1 MRGVTRSLITNKV
14 GSKSLIT
21 NNTNIARTVIN
32 PIETI
37 FKCMKKSTIMNCDD
51 LYGPE
56 LLNALNKVEMDYV
69 KKMADRNYLD
79 ISQDMDTFLNLE
91 YRLGV
96 NISSAACQKLKLLL
110 EIARDALAGALH
122 SRTLYTD
129 VTELT
134 IKNNI
139 LEKRIEDILSGK
151 NEMNA
156 MDDTCGEFVITK
168 TFKLAAV
175 YSYYITLYGLPAFGV
190 GFDSAKLLLLADI
203 LRRHGIDPYR

>member
-1 MRGVTRSLITNKV
+1 MRGSTRSLITNKV

-37 FKCMKKSTIMNCDD
+37 FKCMKKSVVNCDSLYSQD
-51 LYGPE
+51 L
-56 LLNALNKVEMDYV
+56 LTALNKIELDYV
-69 KKMADRNYLD
+69 KKMSERKYLE
-79 ISQDMDTFLNLE
+79 ISQDMDTFLALE
-91 YRLGV
+91 YKLGV
-96 NISSAACQKLKLLL
+96 NISSETCQKLKILL
-110 EIARDALAGALH
+110 EIARDALSGALH
-122 SRTLYTD
+122 SRTLFTD

-134 IKNNI
+134 IKNTI

-151 NEMNA
+151 NELQA

-190 GFDSAKLLLLADI
+190 GFDTTKLTLLVDI
-203 LRRHGIDPYR
+203 LRRQGIDPFR

>member
-21 NNTNIARTVIN
+21 NNTNIVRTVIN
-32 PIETI
+32 PIEKI
-37 FKCMKKSTIMNCDD
+37 FKYMKKSTIMNCDD

-56 LLNALNKVEMDYV
+56 LLNALNKVEIDYV
-69 KKMADRNYLD
+69 KKMADRKYLD
-79 ISQDMDTFLNLE
+79 ISQDMDTFLSLE
-91 YRLGV
+91 YKLGV
-96 NISSAACQKLKLLL
+96 NISPVACQKLKLLL
-110 EIARDALAGALH
+110 EIARDALRGALH
-122 SRTLYTD
+122 SRTLYMD

-139 LEKRIEDILSGK
+139 LEKQIEDILSGK
-151 NEMNA
+151 NEMSA
-156 MDDTCGEFVITK
+156 MDDTSGEFVITK

-175 YSYYITLYGLPAFGV
+175 YSYYVTLYGLPAFGV

-203 LRRHGIDPYR
+203 LRRYDIDPYR

>member
-14 GSKSLIT
+14 GSRSLIT
-21 NNTNIARTVIN
+21 NNTNISRTIIS
-32 PIETI
+32 PIETVFSSI
-37 FKCMKKSTIMNCDD
+37 KKSVVNCDNLYSQD
-51 LYGPE
+51 L
-56 LLNALNKVEMDYV
+56 LIALNKVELDYV
-69 KKMADRNYLD
+69 KKMADRKYLE
-79 ISQDMDTFLNLE
+79 ISQDMDTFLSLE
-91 YRLGV
+91 YKLGV

-110 EIARDALAGALH
+110 EIARDALSSSLH

-139 LEKRIEDILSGK
+139 LEKKIEDILSGK
-151 NEMNA
+151 NEMSA

-190 GFDSAKLLLLADI
+190 GFDSSKLILLADI
-203 LRRHGIDPYR
+203 LRRHGIEPYR

>member
-1 MRGVTRSLITNKV
+1 MRGVTRSLITNRV

-37 FKCMKKSTIMNCDD
+37 YTENDYSHCSSISFD
-51 LYGPE
+51 
-56 LLNALNKVEMDYV
+56 NALLSVLTKIEFDYV
-69 KKMADRNYLD
+69 KKMADRKYLE
-79 ISQDMDTFLNLE
+79 ISQDMDIYLMLLYKINLSIAQTKD
-91 YRLGV
+91 
-96 NISSAACQKLKLLL
+96 NKFKLLL
-110 EIARDALAGALH
+110 EIARDGLIGALH
-122 SRTLYTD
+122 TRTLYTD

-134 IKNNI
+134 IKNTI

-151 NEMNA
+151 NEISA

-190 GFDSAKLLLLADI
+190 GFDTTKLSLLVDI
-203 LRRHGIDPYR
+203 LRRHGIEPFR